1 MSTAT
6 QLKETQIAMF
16 EQLWN
21 ERDPNIAYEILGN
34 NFFTYASNQVIR
46 QGPAGMVG
54 YVKAWVAAFPDL
66 HLTLD
71 LFAVEGE
78 LVGCRQ
84 IFRGTQLGE
93 LYGAPA
99 TGKQITIISAGADRI
114 VDGKIIGGWGEVDQL
129 GVFQQIGMLPPL
141 PPLVQEDARDAP
153 LVRTTFTSVPKPSNH
168 KVLLARFNQEL
179 VEGDLEAARSYVDGA
194 SYQQHEEAFL
204 TGEFGLAELLQNYN
218 NLRHAVPDLRFTI
231 DPEVQTTEGDMA
243 VIRWIL
249 SGTHTGG
256 ALFGMQPTGK
266 ALEWSGIDLARFEG
280 DKIVERWVVAD
291 RYRLT
296 QEVGLFPVP
305 TWT

>member
-1 MSTAT
+1 MPTAT

-16 EQLWN
+16 EELWN
-21 ERDPNIAYEILGN
+21 KRNPTIAYEILDT
-34 NFFTYASNQVIR
+34 NFFTYASNQVLR

-54 YVKAWVAAFPDL
+54 FVNAWVAAFPDL

-78 LVGCRQ
+78 MVGCRQ
-84 IFRGTQLGE
+84 IFRGTQMGD

-99 TGKQITIISAGADRI
+99 SGKQITIISAGIDRI

-129 GVFQQIGMLPPL
+129 GVFQQVGMLPPL
-141 PPLVQEDARDAP
+141 PPLVQEDAP
-153 LVRTTFTSVPKPSNH
+153 EPPSIRTTFTSIPKPTNL

-179 VEGDLEAARSYVDGA
+179 VEGDLEAARSYVDST

-204 TGEFGLAELLQNYN
+204 TGEFGLAELLQNYR

-231 DPEVQTTEGDMA
+231 DPEVQTAERDMA

-256 ALFGMQPTGK
+256 PLFGMQSTGK
-266 ALEWSGIDLARFEG
+266 ALEWSGMDMARFEDG
-280 DKIVERWVVAD
+280 KIVERWVVAD

-296 QEVGLFPVP
+296 QEVGLFPAP
-305 TWT
+305 AWP

>member
-1 MSTAT
+1 MPTAT
-6 QLKETQIAMF
+6 QLKENQIAMF
-16 EQLWN
+16 DELWN
-21 ERDPNIAYEILGN
+21 KRNPNIAYEILGT
-34 NFFTYASNQVIR
+34 NFFTYASNQVLR

-54 YVKAWVAAFPDL
+54 FVNAWVAAFPDL

-99 TGKQITIISAGADRI
+99 SGKQITIISAGADRI

-141 PPLVQEDARDAP
+141 PPLVQKDALDPPPA
-153 LVRTTFTSVPKPSNH
+153 RTTFTSIPKPSNL

-179 VEGDLEAARSYVDGA
+179 VEGDLEAARSYVDSE

-204 TGEFGLAELLQNYN
+204 TGEFGLAELLQNYR
-218 NLRHAVPDLRFTI
+218 NLRHAIPDLRFTI
-231 DPEVQTTEGDMA
+231 DPEVQTAEGDMA
-243 VIRWIL
+243 IIRWIL
-249 SGTHTGG
+249 SGTHTGD
-256 ALFGMQPTGK
+256 ALFGIQPTGK
-266 ALEWSGIDLARFEG
+266 TLEWSGVDLARFED

-305 TWT
+305 TWP